1 MKSIVII
8 GASSGIGHEC
18 AKFFI
23 SKGWKVAVAARRE
36 ELLKPLKSLSPATVT
51 TFSIDV
57 TREDAGDTLRE
68 IIKTQEDVDVIF
80 NVAGIGK
87 QNASLDYQIE
97 NATIQTNVAGFT
109 RIIDTSF
116 NYFKQRKNGGHIAMI
131 SSIAGTKGLGVAP
144 SYSATKRFQ
153 NTYIDALD
161 QLAHIKGY
169 NIRFT
174 DIRPGF
180 VATSFLDN
188 EHRYPMLVS
197 PEKVAAKIVDAI
209 ESGTRVKVIDLRYS
223 ILTFFWSLIP
233 RWLWVRLPIKN

>member
-8 GASSGIGHEC
+8 GASSGIGHKC

-116 NYFKQRKNGGHIAMI
+116 NYFKQRKNGGHIAII

-188 EHRYPMLVS
+188 EHRYPMLLS